1 MIPTRFTNFLFPF
14 LFFEKSIGVLTNE
27 SQKNNKS
34 QLKLNGKE
42 NHDLILLL
50 KGMSYSSGQHS
61 QIRLL
66 HRSHGLNSLQSCCF
80 RSIKTLKLLET
91 QAARKTSLHVIVEEM
106 FNTFMDQIEPFIANV
121 TAIPIL
127 LHIDQML
134 PLQMFSPLVR
144 IILVGVTIVAHPT
157 C

>member
-1 MIPTRFTNFLFPF
+1 MLFQINKNF
-14 LFFEKSIGVLTNE
+14 E
-27 SQKNNKS
+27 
-34 QLKLNGKE
+34 
-42 NHDLILLL
+42 
-50 KGMSYSSGQHS
+50 
-61 QIRLL
+61 
-66 HRSHGLNSLQSCCF
+66 
-80 RSIKTLKLLET
+80 LLET

-127 LHIDQML
+127 LHIDQMH

-144 IILVGVTIVAHPT
+144 VILVGVTIVAHPT